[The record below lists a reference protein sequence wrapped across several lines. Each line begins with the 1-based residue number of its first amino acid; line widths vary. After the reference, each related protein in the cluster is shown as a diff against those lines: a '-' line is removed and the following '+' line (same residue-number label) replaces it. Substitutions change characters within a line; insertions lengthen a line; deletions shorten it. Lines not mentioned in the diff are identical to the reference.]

1 MMSFSVLAVRRMH
14 RLMPGLPPVFLLD
27 RSRPPYGDG
36 TLPIGAGIS
45 GIGVEMLRRDPR
57 LRGARSRARQ
67 RRPCLDRRR
76 ARGRRAVPDAGV
88 EAIITNRP
96 REVLAQ
102 LGR

>member
-14 RLMPGLPPVFLLD
+14 RLTPAVPLVFLLD

-36 TLPIGAGIS
+36 ALPVGVGCAGIS
-45 GIGVEMLRRDPR
+45 VEMLRRDPDYV
-57 LRGARSRARQ
+57 ARA
-67 RRPCLDRRR
+67 R
-76 ARGRRAVPDAGV
+76 ARGNAVHVWTVDEPEDVVRCVNAGV